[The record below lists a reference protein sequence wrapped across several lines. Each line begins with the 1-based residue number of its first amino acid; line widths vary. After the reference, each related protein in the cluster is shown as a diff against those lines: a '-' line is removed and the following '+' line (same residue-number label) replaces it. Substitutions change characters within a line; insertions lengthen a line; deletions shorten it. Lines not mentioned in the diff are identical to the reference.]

1 MAEANLPASFEVK
14 IDVDA
19 GELDNL
25 VRYLDRFPDLLNNL
39 DADLK
44 KSIEDEDYWVGPAAA
59 AFKAGIA
66 RLGPHI
72 EVLAQ
77 TVKQQASHI
86 ADYAA
91 SVRTA
96 QGKVER
102 FLDLIDDE
110 IAAERALC
118 VQYGL
123 DAEWSERPMLRLEGL
138 TVFKPPVYPKVT
150 GNIDRSNRDQVRNW
164 VLGTNSAS
172 AEETYEAVWQKMTH
186 QSYNLQNSAA
196 TLIEGAESVEAD
208 PMPVIG
214 GIAELGSTA
223 ADEFSRAFVESG
235 LGAAVSAL
243 GAIDDV
249 GELVKVVS
257 RPSSVRKYLEDGL
270 AATGQIAALA
280 VGDALGGP
288 LGAAA
293 AGLLVGAARTIVDV
307 AKSAKPDWNALSGQW
322 ARSAGIN
329 PDGTER

>member
-19 GELDNL
+19 GGLDNL

-96 QGKVER
+96 QGKAER

-110 IAAERALC
+110 IGAERALC

-186 QSYNLQNSAA
+186 QSYNLQDGAA

-214 GIAELGSTA
+214 GFNEFGA
-223 ADEFSRAFVESG
+223 ATGEKFSRSFLASG
-235 LGAAVSAL
+235 LGAGLKDL
-243 GAIDDV
+243 GYAGDIAQLIV
-249 GELVKVVS
+249 AAS
-257 RPSSVRKYLEDGL
+257 RPTSAKKFAETA
-270 AATGQIAALA
+270 AATVAPTVIGAVASEAGPVIGGVTAALIGA
-280 VGDALGGP
+280 VESLVSVARN
-288 LGAAA
+288 
-293 AGLLVGAARTIVDV
+293 AG
-307 AKSAKPDWNALSGQW
+307 PDWNALSGQW
-322 ARSAGIN
+322 ARSAGIY